1 MSNFYA
7 YVREI
12 AMKEYR
18 KWHPSDEVLEMMY
31 RLIAVVVRDGADTL
45 TITPSQI
52 LESTEGI
59 VTETADIA
67 DHERTCEEWKA
78 QGRGGCTSFRDA
90 MSLIYQHDAQVRQH
104 FQLIEATP
112 EAAIYRIISE
122 PPDQGAL

>member
-1 MSNFYA
+1 MTMSNFYA

-18 KWHPSDEVLEMMY
+18 KWHPSNEVLEMMY

-67 DHERTCEEWKA
+67 DHERT
-78 QGRGGCTSFRDA
+78 F
-90 MSLIYQHDAQVRQH
+90 
-104 FQLIEATP
+104 
-112 EAAIYRIISE
+112 
-122 PPDQGAL
+122 